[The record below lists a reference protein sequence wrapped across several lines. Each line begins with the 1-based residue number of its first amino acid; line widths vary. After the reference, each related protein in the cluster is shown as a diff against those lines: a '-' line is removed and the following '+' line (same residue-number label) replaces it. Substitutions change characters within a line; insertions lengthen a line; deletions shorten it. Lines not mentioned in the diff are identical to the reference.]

1 MRRLS
6 ERGKYDMQ
14 LHGSNEIFSGAW
26 PAACS
31 DGKWGAR
38 ILGINDIAYNEKNSC
53 WKNILAGF
61 FLFCK
66 VFEEGFRKRKA
77 SELSEKKHWEKC
89 MERVLG
95 SHCNYI
101 VCMPEKNQKT
111 FLKPIALWAKML
123 YTNKACVRRWCGKLP
138 CYRRISTENCPH
150 RRWGR
155 RDSLSFYCVK
165 NIRNTRKRVQRR
177 QNHVHVENS
186 ARSDDCGTKRSP
198 QPKAS

>member
-1 MRRLS
+1 MCRFFWVNKFADSYFKRK
-6 ERGKYDMQ
+6 KY
-14 LHGSNEIFSGAW
+14 
-26 PAACS
+26 
-31 DGKWGAR
+31 R
-38 ILGINDIAYNEKNSC
+38 KNTDC
-53 WKNILAGF
+53 YRF
-61 FLFCK
+61 FFTI
-66 VFEEGFRKRKA
+66 KA

-89 MERVLG
+89 MECVLG

-150 RRWGR
+150 KRWGR